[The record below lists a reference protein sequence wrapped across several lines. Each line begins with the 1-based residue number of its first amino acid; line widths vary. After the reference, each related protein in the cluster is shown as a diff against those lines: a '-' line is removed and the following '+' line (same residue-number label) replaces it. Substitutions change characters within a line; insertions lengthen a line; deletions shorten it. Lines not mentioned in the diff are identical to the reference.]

1 MPRERARRRQGLG
14 RSAPTTHSCVS
25 FRSAWANARIAV
37 IRLEDMITTQIVNSD
52 LLVSNHG
59 GTFVTPNTE

>member
-1 MPRERARRRQGLG
+1 MVIGVPSMRILK
-14 RSAPTTHSCVS
+14 V
-25 FRSAWANARIAV
+25 FINDKANARIAV
-37 IRLEDMITTQIVNSD
+37 IRLEDMITTQIVHSG